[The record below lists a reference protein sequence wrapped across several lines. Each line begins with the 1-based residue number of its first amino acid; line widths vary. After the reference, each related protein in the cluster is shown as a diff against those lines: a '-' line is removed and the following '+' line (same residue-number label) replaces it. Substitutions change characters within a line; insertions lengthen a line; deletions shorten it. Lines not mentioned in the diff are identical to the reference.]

1 MEFSTGLCLGFFW
14 GITFVEICDKLKKK
28 YGKKEIIENK
38 IEEEQLEK
46 FKLLKEKIRDLNNN
60 ILKEN

>member
-1 MEFSTGLCLGFFW
+1 MEFLTGLCLGFFW

-38 IEEEQLEK
+38 IEEQQLEK
-46 FKLLKEKIRDLNNN
+46 FKLLKEKLTELNNN